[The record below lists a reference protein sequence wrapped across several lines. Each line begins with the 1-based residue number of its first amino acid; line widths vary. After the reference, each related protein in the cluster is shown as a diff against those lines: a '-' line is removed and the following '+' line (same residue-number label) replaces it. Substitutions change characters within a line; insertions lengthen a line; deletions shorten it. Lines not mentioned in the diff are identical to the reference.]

1 MADSVDSK
9 LKLISLGPG
18 SYELNVKS
26 KGPKYSMGKM
36 YPLPQKQ
43 KTPGAGEYTIPS
55 KIVESPGKT
64 MGEKRDL
71 NFNSIVPGPGSY
83 DADLIKKSN
92 YHYS

>member
-36 YPLPQKQ
+36 YPLPQK
-43 KTPGAGEYTIPS
+43 
-55 KIVESPGKT
+55 
-64 MGEKRDL
+64 
-71 NFNSIVPGPGSY
+71 
-83 DADLIKKSN
+83 
-92 YHYS
+92 